1 MPPAARAQAG
11 KKMAAVVAVLGHM
24 KRDMESMA
32 TQTERAACLKEA
44 KDNAKRAHT
53 EV

>member
-1 MPPAARAQAG
+1 MPQAARAQAG
-11 KKMAAVVAVLGHM
+11 KKMAAVVAVLGNM

-32 TQTERAACLKEA
+32 TQRERAACLKEA
-44 KDNAKRAHT
+44 KDAAKHAHK